1 MNAREVSEVV
11 VVSGKGGTGKTTV
24 SASLALLSP
33 EAVVTDC
40 DVDAANLSLL
50 LRSVVVETH
59 EFSGVAKARIDE
71 SKCSSCGVCREVCRF
86 GAAHP
91 PQVDDI
97 LCEGCGLCARLCPTQ
112 AIGMHAGVSGQ
123 WYVSKTMWGPMI
135 HARLEPGG
143 DNSGMLVTAVRG
155 RARELCLSEGRSL
168 IITDGPPGI
177 GCPVI
182 SSLSGADLALLVA
195 EPTLSGLHDLERAM
209 EVCRR
214 LDVRTAVC
222 INKYDLN
229 LDNSDQIRSMA
240 SETSPVVGLIPYDEA
255 VPRAMAE
262 GWPVVTTGGRAA
274 RAIADMWSELQES
287 VFGIASASRRTF
299 AVGP

>member
-1 MNAREVSEVV
+1 MNGSEVSEIV

-24 SASLALLSP
+24 SASLAFLSR

-50 LRSVVVETH
+50 LRGIVEETH
-59 EFSGVAKARIDE
+59 EFSGVSRARIDE
-71 SKCSSCGVCREVCRF
+71 SRCNSCGLCREACRS
-86 GAAHP
+86 GAADP
-91 PQVDDI
+91 PRVDDI
-97 LCEGCGLCARLCPTQ
+97 LCEGCGLCMRLCPTQ
-112 AIGMHAGVSGQ
+112 AIEMHPRVSGQ
-123 WYVSKTMWGPMI
+123 WYVSKTVRGPMI
-135 HARLEPGG
+135 HAHLEPGG
-143 DNSGMLVTAVRG
+143 DNSGMLVTAVRSK
-155 RARELCLSEGRSL
+155 ARELCLSERRSL

-195 EPTLSGLHDLERAM
+195 EPTLSGLHDLARVM

-222 INKYDLN
+222 INKYDIN
-229 LDNSDQIRSMA
+229 LDNTEQIRKVA
-240 SETSPVVGLIPYDEA
+240 GENCPVVGLIPYDDA

-262 GWPVVTTGGRAA
+262 GLPVVAIGGPAA
-274 RAIADMWSELQES
+274 CAIADIWSDLQKMLL
-287 VFGIASASRRTF
+287 GPASSSRRVVS
-299 AVGP
+299 VGP